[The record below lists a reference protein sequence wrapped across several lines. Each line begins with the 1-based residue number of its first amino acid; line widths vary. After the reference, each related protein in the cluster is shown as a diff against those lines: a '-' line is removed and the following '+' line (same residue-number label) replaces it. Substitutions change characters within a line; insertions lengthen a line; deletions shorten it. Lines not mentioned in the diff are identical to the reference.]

1 MQLKLRNDLFDEW
14 TGFLVIA
21 ILVIQFLSPDL
32 QKSCLLEGQNIKI
45 KGEGNENIGACD
57 NIQIVHI
64 SKQIPHGHS
73 FTSETEITESRK
85 PKLCEHINIQ

>member
-21 ILVIQFLSPDL
+21 ISEIQFLHQISR
-32 QKSCLLEGQNIKI
+32 KRCLRFEGQNIKI
-45 KGEGNENIGACD
+45 KGEVNKNIGACD

-64 SKQIPHGHS
+64 SKQILHGHC
-73 FTSETEITESRK
+73 FTR
-85 PKLCEHINIQ
+85 NY